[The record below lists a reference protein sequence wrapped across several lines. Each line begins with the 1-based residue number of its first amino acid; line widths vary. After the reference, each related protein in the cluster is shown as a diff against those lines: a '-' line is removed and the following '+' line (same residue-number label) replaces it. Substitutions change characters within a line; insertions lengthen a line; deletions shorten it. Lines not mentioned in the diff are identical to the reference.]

1 MINLRRSKVITITGS
16 ALSSGTAWWIKSGA
30 QDVLIGSVNGT
41 TPLVL
46 GPYINDAI
54 LDVRMDAGT
63 YTAVT
68 NGEGDQVPTLLSAF
82 VGSASSSSANTSSPL
97 NNGGSISQNGAPKV
111 NLIGF
116 GDSRT
121 FLDHAVGVSTNPPY
135 TTIYRFSN
143 GVLSKAQSLTYEL
156 YNWKFLHNAGVSGD
170 TAQGLDQRK
179 TTVIPRI
186 MAQRPANEEWDATYW
201 VDINDAIA
209 GISSASFLGYFYTTM
224 RYMLEQGIRNIF
236 VLSGLPYPY
245 PYSGET
251 QNQHDSRIALIKAY
265 NAGMKAFC
273 DITDGLTFVD
283 TYNDYGGANGNG
295 DVPNPSDGTTDIHP
309 GSIGTDRI
317 GKNLAAA
324 MIAKRG
330 KNNLRAGKSLNQ
342 NPKLIGVENAVNS
355 GATNNWYCSNRT
367 SGVLA
372 SRSPND
378 GSMLVTLDATDG
390 VQKTFNVF
398 SNSTS
403 VADTL
408 MPGDIVQGF
417 IEVEH
422 IGVTG
427 LPAPVNGKIQS
438 SSGSPTLVEYINAI
452 PGYSKGVL
460 TGMGRQLFASDPF
473 TIPAGRAGVVMQP
486 YLNSQAIANTLLQYK
501 VWDCSCRRI
510 YVSPNAE
517 YSAAALVPYHRT
529 NIRYL
534 SSTAAGAVT
543 LQLSPL
549 EYVDDGYEH
558 VFEDVQGDA
567 STNALTIRGGTIDYY
582 AAAWAA
588 ATVYSVG
595 NVRANAGNWYICT
608 QAGTSA
614 GSGGPTTTGTSIV
627 DNTVRWDYR
636 PCDLILDG
644 ATAAETKLLNTN
656 WFRKIFRANK
666 GIGAWVAIN

>member
-1 MINLRRSKVITITGS
+1 MTSKYLLGTVAGGVSLVSNETPIKGRLKSLVAGQGISIT
-16 ALSSGTAWWIKSGA
+16 
-30 QDVLIGSVNGT
+30 D
-41 TPLVL
+41 
-46 GPYINDAI
+46 
-54 LDVRMDAGT
+54 
-63 YTAVT
+63 T
-68 NGEGDQVPTLLSAF
+68 NGLVTLN
-82 VGSASSSSANTSSPL
+82 ASSSL
-97 NNGGSISQNGAPKV
+97 NNGGNISLNKATKV

-116 GDSRT
+116 GDSRI

-170 TAQGLDQRK
+170 TAQGLDNRK
-179 TTVIPRI
+179 GTVIPRI
-186 MAQRPANEEWDATYW
+186 MAQRPANEEWDAVYW

-209 GISSASFLGYFYTTM
+209 GISSASFLGYFYSTM
-224 RYMLEQGIRNIF
+224 RYILEQGVRNVF

-283 TYNDYGGANGNG
+283 TYNDYGGAVGNG
-295 DVPNPSDGTTDIHP
+295 DVPNPADGTTDIHP
-309 GSIGTDRI
+309 GSIGADRI
-317 GKNLAAA
+317 GKNLATA
-324 MIAKRG
+324 MISKRG
-330 KNNLRAGKSLNQ
+330 KNNLPAGKSLNQ
-342 NPKLIGVENAVNS
+342 NPKLIGVEGIANS
-355 GATNNWYCSNRT
+355 GATNNWYASNR
-367 SGVLA
+367 SAGVTA
-372 SRSPND
+372 DRSPND
-378 GSMLVTLDATDG
+378 GSMLVTIDARDG
-390 VQKTFNVF
+390 VAKTFNVF

-403 VADTL
+403 VADSL

-486 YLNSQAIANTLLQYK
+486 YLYSQAIANTLLQYK
-501 VWDCSCRRI
+501 VWDVSCRRI

-517 YSAAALVPYHRT
+517 YSASALVPYHRQ
-529 NIRYL
+529 NVRVL
-534 SSTAAGAVT
+534 SNTAAGSFT

-549 EYVDDGYEH
+549 AYVDDGFEH
-558 VFEDVQGDA
+558 VFEDVEGNA
-567 STNALTIRGGTIDYY
+567 SVKTLTVRGGTIDYY
-582 AAAWAA
+582 AAAWTIN
-588 ATVYSVG
+588 TVYAVG
-595 NVRANAGNWYICT
+595 AVVANGGNWYICT

-614 GSGGPTTTGTSIV
+614 GAGGPSGTGTSIV

-636 PCDLILDG
+636 PVDLIMDG
-644 ATAAETKLLNTN
+644 ATAAETKVLNTN

-666 GIGAWVAIN
+666 GLGAWVAIT

>member
-1 MINLRRSKVITITGS
+1 MINLPAGKILVITGS
-16 ALSSGTAWWIKSGA
+16 ALSSGRAWWRKSGSDLRFA
-30 QDVLIGSVNGT
+30 GNISS
-41 TPLVL
+41 TPLEL
-46 GPYINDAI
+46 GVYINDA
-54 LDVRMDAGT
+54 VVEVTMDAGT
-63 YTAVT
+63 YTAT
-68 NGEGDQVPTLLSAF
+68 LKGDGDQVPTSLATQL
-82 VGSASSSSANTSSPL
+82 GTITTSSSSSSSPL
-97 NNGGSISQNGAPKV
+97 NNGGTISQKNAAKV
-111 NLIGF
+111 NLLGF

-186 MAQRPANEEWDATYW
+186 MAQRPANEEWDAVYW

-273 DITDGLTFVD
+273 DITDGLIFVD
-283 TYNDYGGANGNG
+283 TYNDYGGATGAG

-309 GSIGTDRI
+309 GSIGADRI
-317 GKNLAAA
+317 GLNLATA

-342 NPKLIGVENAVNS
+342 NPKLIGVEGIANS
-355 GATNNWYCSNRT
+355 GATNNWYASNR
-367 SGVLA
+367 SAGVTA
-372 SRSPND
+372 DRSPND
-378 GSMLVTLDATDG
+378 GSMLVTIDARDG
-390 VQKTFNVF
+390 VAKTFNVF

-403 VADTL
+403 VADSL

-517 YSAAALVPYHRT
+517 YSASALVPFHRQ
-529 NIRYL
+529 NVRVL
-534 SSTAAGAVT
+534 SNTAAGSFT

-549 EYVDDGYEH
+549 AYVDDGYEH
-558 VFEDVQGDA
+558 VFEDVEG
-567 STNALTIRGGTIDYY
+567 NAGTKTCTIRGGTIDYY

-588 ATVYSVG
+588 STAYALNAVV
-595 NVRANAGNWYICT
+595 ANGGNWYICT

-614 GSGGPTTTGTSIV
+614 GAGGPSGTGTSIV

-636 PCDLILDG
+636 PCDLIMDG
-644 ATAAETKLLNTN
+644 ATAAETKVLSTN

-666 GIGAWVAIN
+666 GLGAWVAIN